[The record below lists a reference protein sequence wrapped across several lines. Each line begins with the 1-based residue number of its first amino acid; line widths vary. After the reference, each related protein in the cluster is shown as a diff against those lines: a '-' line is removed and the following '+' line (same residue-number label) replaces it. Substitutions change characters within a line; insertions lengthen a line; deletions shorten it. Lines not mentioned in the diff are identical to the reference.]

1 MGSFVARPQPDL
13 RGAPRRG
20 RGAGLI
26 LCPMTAQGPSLRVR
40 LRRVASLLL
49 SPGAG
54 WAQIADEPT
63 GPLALGLGYVA
74 PLALIPTL
82 AILVSLGLVG
92 VEAGGEVYR
101 VAWTSLAPAAIVF
114 FCLTLAGVF
123 LFAVLVSLIA
133 PLFGGVRDYARAF
146 RLVAYAIT
154 PAMLA
159 GLPACLSQLQIFALL
174 GASYSLYL
182 LFTGAPR
189 LLHPSPEAGVNLSL
203 TVTLAALAASVPV
216 GLAVMLTAAPTG
228 RLFPGLPR
236 MSVASVSDMSP
247 SPAPGG
253 GPGLSPGAREAVRL
267 MTGADLRAAA
277 PAELAGTA
285 RVAVGYERSGLPGER
300 TVRLEAEYR
309 QGPRRL
315 VLEIIYSP
323 VIARVIGFGGPA
335 TSEYDRASAD
345 GYTRRLREG
354 GELIVSDWDNAS
366 GTGSYGRLLE
376 DCFYVR
382 VRGGGGGLSEE
393 DLKAAAL
400 MFGPSHLAQ
409 FAAER

>member
-1 MGSFVARPQPDL
+1 
-13 RGAPRRG
+13 
-20 RGAGLI
+20 
-26 LCPMTAQGPSLRVR
+26 MTGQGPSLRVR
-40 LRRVASLLL
+40 LSHVTRLLL
-49 SPGAG
+49 SPRAG
-54 WAQIADEPT
+54 WALIADEPT
-63 GPLALGLGYVA
+63 RPLALGLGYVA
-74 PLALIPTL
+74 PMALMPSL
-82 AILVSLGLVG
+82 AILVSLGLIG

-101 VAWTSLAPAAIVF
+101 TAWSDLVPAAIVF
-114 FCLTLAGVF
+114 FCLSLAGVF
-123 LFAVLVSLIA
+123 LFAVFVSLIA
-133 PLFGGVRDYARAF
+133 PFFGGVRDYARAF

-159 GLPACLSQLQIFALL
+159 GLPACLPQLQVFALL
-174 GASYSLYL
+174 GAGYSLYL

-189 LLHPSPEAGVNLSL
+189 LMHAPPASGVNLSL
-203 TVTLAALAASVPV
+203 AVAGAALAASVPA

-228 RLFPGLPR
+228 RLFPGLPGI
-236 MSVASVSDMSP
+236 SVASVTDM
-247 SPAPGG
+247 SPAPGN
-253 GPGLSPGAREAVRL
+253 GPGLSSGAGEALQL
-267 MTGADLRAAA
+267 MSGADLRAAA
-277 PAELAGTA
+277 PAELAGLA
-285 RVAVGYERSGLPGER
+285 RVRVGYERSGLPGER

-323 VIARVIGFGGPA
+323 LIAQVIGFGGPA
-335 TSEYDRASAD
+335 TSEYSRKSAD
-345 GYTRRLREG
+345 GHTRRLREG

-376 DCFYVR
+376 DTFYVR
-382 VRGGGGGLSEE
+382 VRGGGGLSEE